1 MALQTSGQISLSQIQ
16 TEFGGANPTFMSE
29 YYRGGSYVPSTL
41 GGPAGAWSSYLNTW
55 SGVNSRTYAWEVET
69 FGEFIFLRLHWAG
82 VEIYS
87 SYAAGIQNE
96 TQINGVTDP
105 GGTAYD
111 YGRGSPFTY
120 IQGGKA
126 EPSHYMYPI
135 RRRTSET
142 SETVNAGI
150 PASGQIGL
158 FQFYGGRK
166 T

>member
-1 MALQTSGQISLSQIQ
+1 MALQASGQISLSQIQ
-16 TEFGGANPTFMSE
+16 TEFGGVAPTGLQE
-29 YYRGGSYVPSTL
+29 YYKNGTYVPSTL
-41 GGPAGAWSSYLNTW
+41 GGPAGTWSSYLNTW
-55 SGVNSRTYAWEVET
+55 TGITSRTYAWEIET
-69 FGEFIFLRLHWAG
+69 FGSFIFLRLWWAG
-82 VEIYS
+82 VEIYNS
-87 SYAAGIQNE
+87 SATGIQNE
-96 TQINGVTDP
+96 TQINGVTDL

-111 YGRGSPFTY
+111 YGRGSTFTY
-120 IQGGKA
+120 IQGEKA
-126 EPSHYMYPI
+126 QPNHYMYPV

>member
-96 TQINGVTDP
+96 TQINGLTDL
-105 GGTAYD
+105 GGTRYD

-120 IQGGKA
+120 IQGDKGT
-126 EPSHYMYPI
+126 PNHYMYPI

-158 FQFYGGRK
+158 LQFYGGRK